1 MNIIDPL
8 LQEATERFSL
18 GNGASPLFS
27 SLLSLIVNPQ
37 NGGIAG
43 FFSRFQQAGLG
54 NLVSSWMGNGDNNPV
69 SANQLEQALGGDT
82 LDRLAAS
89 AGLPVAAAAPAMAFM
104 LPKVMNLLTPD
115 GVIPNVIPAW
125 ASAYLPASL
134 AGLAGAGSG
143 FTERKI
149 ERPLERSYS
158 ENYPDPGVETSRRS
172 SAAVIDRQPVEPD
185 RKEGGGWWK
194 WLLPLLLLGLL
205 GWLFAQFLGR
215 KPEPAIA
222 PVATA
227 PAAPAAADVNP
238 TLSLN
243 NVDGTMQYSGVVRDD
258 ATKTTILD
266 NLKQAFG
273 DKVKGDITVNPA
285 AKAAAWLPGL
295 GGALAALNLPGAALN
310 IDGNAINLGGNLP
323 AADKTAM
330 LDKLKTAFGS
340 QFQFGDG
347 AAASAAAPTATTETV
362 KSLNLD
368 NINFETGSAEITAD
382 SMSVIEKDAEAIKAM
397 PAGTKIEI
405 GGHTD
410 NTGDPNFNTTLS
422 DDRANAVKDEL
433 VKLGVDGAM
442 LTAKG
447 YGSEKAIA
455 DNNTEEGRLKN
466 RRIEFVVAP

>member
-54 NLVSSWMGNGDNNPV
+54 NLVSSWMGNGENNPV
-69 SANQLEQALGGDT
+69 SANQLEQVLGGET
-82 LDRLAAS
+82 LGRLAAS
-89 AGLPVAAAAPAMAFM
+89 AGLPMAAATPAIAFM
-104 LPKVMNLLTPD
+104 LPKLMSFLTPD
-115 GVIPNVIPAW
+115 GVIPSVIPAW

-134 AGLAGAGSG
+134 SGLAAPATSS
-143 FTERKI
+143 FDRTTERN
-149 ERPLERSYS
+149 YTA
-158 ENYPDPGVETSRRS
+158 NYPDAGVETSRRS
-172 SAAVIDRQPVEPD
+172 SAAVIDRQPVELE

-222 PVATA
+222 PVTSAPTA
-227 PAAPAAADVNP
+227 PAAPAATEVNSS
-238 TLSLN
+238 LSLN

-295 GGALAALNLPGAALN
+295 GGALAAMNLPGAALN

-323 AADKTAM
+323 AGDKTAM
-330 LDKLKTAFGS
+330 LDKLKSAFGS
-340 QFQFGDG
+340 QFQFGG
-347 AAASAAAPTATTETV
+347 GSTSAAAPAAAAQETV

-382 SMSVIEKDAEAIKAM
+382 SMTVVQKDADAIKAM

-433 VKLGVDGAM
+433 VKLGVDAAM

-466 RRIEFVVAP
+466 RRIEFVVTP

>member
-54 NLVSSWMGNGDNNPV
+54 SLVSSWMGNGDNNPV
-69 SANQLEQALGGDT
+69 SANQLEQALGGET
-82 LDRLAAS
+82 LGRLASS

-115 GVIPNVIPAW
+115 GVIPNAIPAW

-134 AGLAGAGSG
+134 SGLAAPSAGS
-143 FTERKI
+143 FPDRT
-149 ERPLERSYS
+149 PERSYTA
-158 ENYPDPGVETSRRS
+158 NYPDPGVETSRRS
-172 SAAVIDRQPVEPD
+172 SAAVIDRQSVEPV
-185 RKEGGGWWK
+185 RQEGGGWWK

-227 PAAPAAADVNP
+227 PAAPAAAINP

-258 ATKTTILD
+258 ATKATILD

-273 DKVKGDITVNPA
+273 DKIKGDITVNPA

-323 AADKTAM
+323 AADQTAV

-340 QFQFGDG
+340 QFQFGD
-347 AAASAAAPTATTETV
+347 AAAAPAAATQAV

-382 SMSVIEKDAEAIKAM
+382 SLSVVQKDAEAIKAM